1 MATVPTIRGQIN
13 SRYEMRRA
21 GYKFSGAA
29 KCKACDAPV
38 EWWLTNKGNKL
49 HWQTFPNADSFRKR
63 NRETKGPAETP
74 KSYTPAT
81 SSADALAAMQREV
94 QQLCG
99 KYRLRAAVLV
109 HENGCVHCYR
119 LGIPPEDLR
128 SEIITAAD
136 QVRDDALKAGLCC
149 TRTAASRATSHS

>member
-49 HWQTFPNADSFRKR
+49 PFNPIADDECQTETHWQTCPSADSFRKR

-128 SEIITAAD
+128 SEITTAAN
-136 QVRDDALKAGLCC
+136 QVRDDAMKAG
-149 TRTAASRATSHS
+149 H